1 MKNGAYKSPPDYKP
15 SQRML
20 EEVGMDFDGD
30 LGGLK
35 KDVTYRRS
43 RLNPAWLWLL
53 FAPLTLLFWTDP
65 AYVFMLIAGMAIGA
79 VGVLI
84 LDT

>member
-1 MKNGAYKSPPDYKP
+1 MKNWGYNFPPGYKP
-15 SQRML
+15 SQNML
-20 EEVGMDFDGD
+20 DEVGMDFDGD

-35 KDVTYRRS
+35 KDAPPRRS

-53 FAPLTLLFWTDP
+53 FAPFLLLFWADP
-65 AYVFMLIAGMAIGA
+65 AYVFMFMAGMATGA
-79 VGVLI
+79 VGILI

>member
-1 MKNGAYKSPPDYKP
+1 MKNWGYNFPPGYKP
-15 SQRML
+15 SQNML
-20 EEVGMDFDGD
+20 DEVGMDFDGD

-35 KDVTYRRS
+35 KDVPPRRS

-53 FAPLTLLFWTDP
+53 FAPFLLLFWADP
-65 AYVFMLIAGMAIGA
+65 AYVFMFMAGMATGA
-79 VGVLI
+79 VGILI